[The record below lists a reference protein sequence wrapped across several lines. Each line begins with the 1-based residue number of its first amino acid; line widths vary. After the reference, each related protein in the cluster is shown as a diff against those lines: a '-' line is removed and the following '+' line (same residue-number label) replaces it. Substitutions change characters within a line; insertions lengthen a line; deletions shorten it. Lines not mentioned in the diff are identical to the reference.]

1 MLFRSQRIPF
11 NTFIHTC
18 TQFVDVVEGEDEDF
32 ILSVVI
38 RKGSGDNLREATTT
52 SIVRLLPEDVV
63 RGEA

>member
-1 MLFRSQRIPF
+1 
-11 NTFIHTC
+11 
-18 TQFVDVVEGEDEDF
+18 VEEGEDEDF